1 MIQIALHPRT
11 FDDLRWHLEMNVYGP
26 PRGSVIDM
34 AYGVKLK
41 VDYDCKEY
49 RPAKWVFP
57 KERFVKYTKSDEGW
71 CRYFGFG
78 HEIPEQEP
86 ELKIVRDLPLMEF
99 EPSMRRVRFMAWD
112 ERATSVGHDFED
124 QEYVEAARAV
134 VQLKKLLS
142 KIYAEDS

>member
-1 MIQIALHPRT
+1 MCIRDRAFP
-11 FDDLRWHLEMNVYGP
+11 V
-26 PRGSVIDM
+26 VDM

-49 RPAKWVFP
+49 LPAKWVFP
-57 KERFVKYTKSDEGW
+57 KERFVKYTKSDESW

-99 EPSMRRVRFMAWD
+99 EPSMRRVRFMAMD
-112 ERATSVGHDFED
+112 ERATAVGYDFED
-124 QEYVEAARAV
+124 QEYVKAARAV

-142 KIYAEDS
+142 KIYAEES